1 MAAHRKNFNRL
12 SRLIRALALVVVAI
26 LSATPIRDS
35 YAQSAT
41 ISKAVAPTNSA
52 AATDSAVNSSDDLS
66 GSSPKN
72 EAETSAKTATSSNPF
87 GAMGF
92 STDNGPINIKSDSMD
107 LDYKQNHVTFRGHVH
122 AVQSGTT
129 LVSDTLSVTYMS
141 NRNDPSSGGVN
152 DHAKAAR
159 VPRTDPKGDPG
170 SAGTNQIKEVTALGH
185 VKIDQGGRYATG
197 DKAVFNQINHTV
209 EMTGSPVVH
218 DGPDQIAGTKILI
231 YLDTQKSVVE
241 GAHAVIFPRKSENG
255 DNSRPSKDHSS

>member
-1 MAAHRKNFNRL
+1 LLRAYAL
-12 SRLIRALALVVVAI
+12 SLIIVAI
-26 LSATPIRDS
+26 LSTAAIPDS
-35 YAQSAT
+35 HAQSS
-41 ISKAVAPTNSA
+41 ISKAVAPSDSTA
-52 AATDSAVNSSDDLS
+52 AADSAVNSGGDSS
-66 GSSPKN
+66 GSSAKSD
-72 EAETSAKTATSSNPF
+72 AQTSAKTATSSNPF

-129 LVSDTLSVTYMS
+129 LVSDTLAVTYMS
-141 NRNDPSSGGVN
+141 NQKDPSNG
-152 DHAKAAR
+152 R
-159 VPRTDPKGDPG
+159 VKDQVKPGRPLRTDPKGDPG
-170 SAGTNQIKEVTALGH
+170 SAGMNQIKEVTALGH

-197 DKAVFNQINHTV
+197 DKAVFNQINRTV

-255 DNSRPSKDHSS
+255 DNSAPSKDHSP